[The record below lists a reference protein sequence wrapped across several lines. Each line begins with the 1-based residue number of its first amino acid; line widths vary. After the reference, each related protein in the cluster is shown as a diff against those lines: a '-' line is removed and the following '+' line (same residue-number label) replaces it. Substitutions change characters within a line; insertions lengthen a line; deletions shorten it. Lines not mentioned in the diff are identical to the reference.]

1 MSLLNNA
8 SLIFGVLVIIF
19 ALTGVGQTV
28 ELVIWLNDKS
38 VRHKKKIR
46 REYLETIPQ
55 CIILSLGWILWG
67 SAAVYYSLVHSFGWV
82 LVLIGSAIAIR
93 FIGDIQSDVTRRYE
107 RLRRDF
113 LEKSTPPQENIP
125 EEP

>member
-38 VRHKKKIR
+38 VRHKKEDPAR
-46 REYLETIPQ
+46 IP
-55 CIILSLGWILWG
+55 
-67 SAAVYYSLVHSFGWV
+67 
-82 LVLIGSAIAIR
+82 
-93 FIGDIQSDVTRRYE
+93 
-107 RLRRDF
+107 
-113 LEKSTPPQENIP
+113 
-125 EEP
+125 